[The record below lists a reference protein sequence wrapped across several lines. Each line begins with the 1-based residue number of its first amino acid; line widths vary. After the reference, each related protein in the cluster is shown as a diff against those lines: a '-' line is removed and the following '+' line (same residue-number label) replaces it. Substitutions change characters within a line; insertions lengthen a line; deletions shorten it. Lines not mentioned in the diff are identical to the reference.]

1 MKKDCLV
8 GTGNG
13 KIEDNTKMYLFLF
26 LFFFNYKKHTH
37 KCFNSFYTFIKYFI
51 SIISVYI
58 YLHMSF
64 FLKLPDDHKL
74 SDKKDTQVGGSG
86 LFYEHNRYPHESVCS
101 CLKCS
106 FVDIFPQCKTF
117 LEKGSKARGVNENPR
132 FS

>member
-86 LFYEHNRYPHESVCS
+86 LFCMNIIGIHMNQYVVALNAA
-101 CLKCS
+101 LW
-106 FVDIFPQCKTF
+106 IFFPNVKHF
-117 LEKGSKARGVNENPR
+117 
-132 FS
+132 